1 MITKKILKRQL
12 RKVFLDS
19 FQSKFF
25 FAKNRHFDWNNYKIE
40 VLSINDEITFN
51 HELICVFFNPSSNEQ
66 PFETEK
72 KKINFHHHTHRT
84 LLFGITGEKM
94 SVLVY
99 KTRAYVSYGECFF
112 FRGKEQSEQTTN
124 RNEKKESEGWKRNRN
139 KSEGKTLTRNL
150 PRQILSRVCWKFDYV
165 MGDEL
170 SGKFVRFY
178 WCVLDKSLPA
188 INKLKLIILLEI
200 YFTLWSKVS
209 FYKWFT

>member
-72 KKINFHHHTHRT
+72 KKSIFTTHTPHYHLESRVK
-84 LLFGITGEKM
+84 KM
-94 SVLVY
+94 SVSVY

-112 FRGKEQSEQTTN
+112 FVEKEQSEQTTN

-150 PRQILSRVCWKFDYV
+150 PRQILSRVCWKFDYM
-165 MGDEL
+165 MGWIEW
-170 SGKFVRFY
+170 KV
-178 WCVLDKSLPA
+178 CA
-188 INKLKLIILLEI
+188 ILLMRA
-200 YFTLWSKVS
+200 W
-209 FYKWFT
+209 